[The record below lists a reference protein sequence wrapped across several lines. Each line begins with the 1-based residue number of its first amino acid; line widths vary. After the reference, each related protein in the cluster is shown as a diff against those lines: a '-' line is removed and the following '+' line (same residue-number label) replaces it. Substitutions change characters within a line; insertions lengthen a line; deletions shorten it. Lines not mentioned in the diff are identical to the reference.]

1 MIFTERNHMKKV
13 IKATVIAANL
23 VCCAYSFPAFSQE
36 KATVATSYEV
46 TKEQFEVLRK
56 SMLDESPD
64 ELKKLIQNGLDVNTT
79 YQCNSLLNLAI
90 KRIAIAFGAAT
101 MTISPDESL
110 DKIKILIAAGADVNK
125 EPCSTL
131 SVTPLIAAIQLPF
144 YIDELESGVYKAIND
159 VAKTE
164 YKKCDMNS
172 NPSACREQI
181 KEAMDRSKYVMGQAY
196 KSSREA
202 FRPYYM
208 NTIKLI
214 VENGADVNKKDSKG
228 RTAIHAAA
236 ILPEKFSIE
245 PLKYLIE
252 KGANVN
258 AQDNKGNTA
267 LFSASGGLNKKAVQL
282 LIDAGA
288 DTSIWNYE
296 GLQYDE
302 VIGKNVR
309 NYMDEDGKIHKQDAE
324 EPSYFN

>member
-1 MIFTERNHMKKV
+1 MKKV
-13 IKATVIAANL
+13 FRVTTFAASL
-23 VCCAYSFPAFSQE
+23 VCGAYSFPAFSQE
-36 KATVATSYEV
+36 KTTVATSHEV
-46 TKEQFEVLRK
+46 TKEQFEVLSK

-64 ELKKLIQNGLDVNTT
+64 ELKKSIQNGLDVNTT

-101 MTISPDESL
+101 MIISPDESL
-110 DKIKILIAAGADVNK
+110 EKIKILIDAGADVNK

-131 SVTPLIAAIQLPF
+131 SVTPLTAAIQLPF
-144 YIDELESGVYKAIND
+144 YIDELENGVYKAINN

-164 YKKCDMNS
+164 YKKCETNS
-172 NPSACREQI
+172 NPTACHEQI
-181 KEAMDRSKYVMGQAY
+181 KEEMDKSKYLIGQAY
-196 KSSREA
+196 KSARED

-228 RTAIHAAA
+228 RTSIHVAA

-282 LIDAGA
+282 LLDAGA
-288 DTSIWNYE
+288 DTSIWNYD
-296 GLQYDE
+296 GLRYDE
-302 VIGKNVR
+302 VIGKNVQ
-309 NYMDEDGKIHKQDAE
+309 NYLGDDGSVHKKDAE